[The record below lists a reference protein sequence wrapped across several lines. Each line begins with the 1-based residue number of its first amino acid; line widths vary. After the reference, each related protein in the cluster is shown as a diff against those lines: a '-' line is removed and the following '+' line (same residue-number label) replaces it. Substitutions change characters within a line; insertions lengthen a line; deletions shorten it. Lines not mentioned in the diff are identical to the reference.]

1 MPVLLS
7 VHPCV
12 LALSEDEFPDHP
24 DEQAIAPDERF
35 AVGNEII
42 VTDCGEIGRANDRFK
57 FTCTCG
63 SECRQGLRLKIAKI
77 VPKEN
82 KEGADNGQD

>member
-12 LALSEDEFPDHP
+12 LALAENEFPDHP
-24 DEQAIAPDERF
+24 DEQAIDPEERF

-42 VTDCGEIGRANDRFK
+42 VTECGEIGRANDRFK
-57 FTCTCG
+57 FTCTCR
-63 SECRQGLRLKIAKI
+63 SECRSGLRLTIAKI
-77 VPKEN
+77 VPLESS
-82 KEGADNGQD
+82 